1 MTNVQ
6 EMPILRLNQVCFAY
20 ELFSYGLELN
30 KEHAQS
36 MGQLYMF
43 HEKLDLKGRVWLD
56 ILIVFGSVLVCL
68 IFICISRKKACAQI
82 EDSSYKYE

>member
-1 MTNVQ
+1 MEMTNVQ

-43 HEKLDLKGRVWLD
+43 HEKLDLKGRV
-56 ILIVFGSVLVCL
+56 
-68 IFICISRKKACAQI
+68 
-82 EDSSYKYE
+82 